1 MVFTFLFPIISFHPK
16 YHTCVV
22 DTSRIHYFLRLN
34 SLYIHLPAEFLLRQV
49 GGNML
54 LNVIGRSDI
63 WGKKWF
69 HMEGNDPLV
78 VGTLLG
84 IHAQTAVNSK
94 TEL

>member
-1 MVFTFLFPIISFHPK
+1 
-16 YHTCVV
+16 
-22 DTSRIHYFLRLN
+22 
-34 SLYIHLPAEFLLRQV
+34 
-49 GGNML
+49 ML